1 LFFFNGEN
9 SPFLCS
15 WLLETLV
22 VYLCVYGLFERNV
35 RQHLLK
41 QVSVAQGMFT
51 LREINWMERELCNY
65 LDWELTVDDPI
76 LSSFE
81 KQVN

>member
-1 LFFFNGEN
+1 MFAALVL
-9 SPFLCS
+9 LCS
-15 WLLETLV
+15 WLV
-22 VYLCVYGLFERNV
+22 VYFCVYGLFERNV

-51 LREINWMERELCNY
+51 LRETNCMEPELCNY